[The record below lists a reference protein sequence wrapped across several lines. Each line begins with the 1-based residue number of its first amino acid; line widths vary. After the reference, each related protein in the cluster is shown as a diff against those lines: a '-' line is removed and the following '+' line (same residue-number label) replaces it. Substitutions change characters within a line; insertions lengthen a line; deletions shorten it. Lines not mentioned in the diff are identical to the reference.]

1 MSVYEEEAIP
11 EDEKRGKKAGCVVK
25 QGGGWICGI
34 LRNGAYI
41 YVPRGVE
48 WPGFF
53 PWTHQTQNRA
63 VGLRLDE

>member
-11 EDEKRGKKAGCVVK
+11 EDEKRCKKAGCVVK
-25 QGGGWICGI
+25 QGGWICGV

-48 WPGFF
+48 WPRFF